1 MARQRRARSF
11 PDEFSQEE
19 QLKKADGG
27 GQEAFRRNLSV
38 TDAAED
44 MKRSIGANTQE
55 RCILLGVSG
64 TYRDEDEAQASMEEL
79 AELAETAGAEVVGF
93 CFQQRQVPDSKTFVG
108 QGKAQE
114 LQQRVREE
122 AVGLVVADEELSAGQ
137 VRGLQALLGCRV
149 IDRSLLILDIFA
161 QRAMSR
167 EGKLQV
173 ELAQLSLLKGRL
185 QAVASS
191 YSRQGGGIGTRGP
204 GETLLETE
212 RRRIQL
218 RLDQLRRELDEVM
231 QVRQTQSRRRE
242 RARDLPIV
250 ALAGYTNVGKSTLL
264 NALTADETY
273 VQNQLFATLDSR
285 LSHLPLA
292 PSGNALLMDTVGFIR
307 RLPHELIAAFRSS
320 LEPLV
325 EADLLC
331 LVLDASDPEI
341 AHKTEVIEQLLV
353 DMKAGDR
360 PRIYVFNKADLHPA
374 PEAQLLQRRKE
385 AQGERCCRVAAATGL
400 GLDELRACLAT
411 TLWGPLGRCLLRL
424 PYSDLGFLERCYREN
439 WVELRRDLEDGVEL
453 ELYLPRRKAEAQLQG
468 RDWRWL

>member
-1 MARQRRARSF
+1 MARQNNNLEQNADFLPETELSRRGAQ
-11 PDEFSQEE
+11 DEVFS
-19 QLKKADGG
+19 
-27 GQEAFRRNLSV
+27 RNISL

-64 TYRDEDEAQASMEEL
+64 TYRDADEAQASMEEL
-79 AELAETAGAEVVGF
+79 AELAETAGAEVVGY

-108 QGKAQE
+108 QGKALE
-114 LQQRVREE
+114 LQQRVRAED
-122 AVGLVVADEELSAGQ
+122 VGLVVADEELSAGQ
-137 VRGLQALLGCRV
+137 VRGLQTLLGCRV

-218 RLDQLRRELDEVM
+218 RLDQLRRELEEVM
-231 QVRQTQSRRRE
+231 QVRHTQSRRRE
-242 RARDLPIV
+242 RARDLPVV

-264 NALTADETY
+264 NALTSDHTY

-285 LSHLPLA
+285 LSHLALP
-292 PSGNALLMDTVGFIR
+292 PSGQALLMDTVGFIR

-331 LVLDASDPEI
+331 LVLDSSDPEI
-341 AHKTEVIEQLLV
+341 AHKTEVIEQLLM

-360 PRIYVFNKADLHPA
+360 PRIYIFNKADLPAA

-385 AQGERCCRVAAATGL
+385 AQGELCCRVAAATGE
-400 GLDELRACLAT
+400 GLDELRSSLARR
-411 TLWGPLGRCLLRL
+411 LWGPLGRCLLRL
-424 PYSDLGFLERCYREN
+424 PYSELGFLERCYQED
-439 WVELRRDLEDGVEL
+439 WIQERRDLAEGVEV
-453 ELYLPRRKAEAQLQG
+453 ELYLPQRKAETLLAG
-468 RDWRWL
+468 RDWTWL